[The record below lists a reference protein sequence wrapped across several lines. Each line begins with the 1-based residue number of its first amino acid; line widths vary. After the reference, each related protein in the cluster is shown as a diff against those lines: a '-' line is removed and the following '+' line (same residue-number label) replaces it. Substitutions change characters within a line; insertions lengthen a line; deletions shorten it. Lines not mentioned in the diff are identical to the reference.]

1 MDLNYKKLQYKKPKI
16 RKQDKDC
23 QIYVMCPVRGIDL
36 GGYEKVTPFDGL
48 FSFSFFDFKKF
59 HIYQN

>member
-1 MDLNYKKLQYKKPKI
+1 
-16 RKQDKDC
+16 
-23 QIYVMCPVRGIDL
+23 MCPVRGIDL

-59 HIYQN
+59 HIYQNWIINKNAD